1 VPVLYADAQPEYAGL
16 DQVNVAL
23 TLNLRGLGEVDVI
36 VTVDGKPSNP
46 VRVNVQ

>member
-1 VPVLYADAQPEYAGL
+1 V

-23 TLNLRGLGEVDVI
+23 TLNLRNLGEADVI
-36 VTVDGKPSNP
+36 VTVDGQASNA